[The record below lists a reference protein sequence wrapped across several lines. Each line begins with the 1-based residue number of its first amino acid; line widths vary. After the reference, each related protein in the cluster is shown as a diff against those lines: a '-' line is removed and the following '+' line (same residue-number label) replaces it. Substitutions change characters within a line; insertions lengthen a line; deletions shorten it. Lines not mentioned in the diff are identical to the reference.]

1 MPPTHCA
8 VPGTLLNANT
18 LDDFKERDKAALLQ
32 GVARAIWDD
41 VASGA
46 ALAQLPRACRN
57 SDLWNFLGLDMRQLN
72 ALFRTGESAGESA
85 P

>member
-46 ALAQLPRACRN
+46 GGWDGGMYAVQWNVAGLQLPPN
-57 SDLWNFLGLDMRQLN
+57 
-72 ALFRTGESAGESA
+72 GEKQTTAAEA
-85 P
+85 RLEA

>member
-1 MPPTHCA
+1 M
-8 VPGTLLNANT
+8 LNANT

-46 ALAQLPRACRN
+46 ALAQPERLLR
-57 SDLWNFLGLDMRQLN
+57 FLLLLSS
-72 ALFRTGESAGESA
+72 ASATFSATGGVSA
-85 P
+85 PDLTVNLECRLSPPLI

>member
-32 GVARAIWDD
+32 GV
-41 VASGA
+41 G
-46 ALAQLPRACRN
+46 
-57 SDLWNFLGLDMRQLN
+57 
-72 ALFRTGESAGESA
+72 GEHGELLQRPHQA
-85 P
+85 

>member
-1 MPPTHCA
+1 M
-8 VPGTLLNANT
+8 LNANT

-46 ALAQLPRACRN
+46 ALAQPERLLRFLLLTFADLKVHKYLCVVICLWDLPVL
-57 SDLWNFLGLDMRQLN
+57 S
-72 ALFRTGESAGESA
+72 
-85 P
+85 